1 MIINKEYIGDTR
13 YSDCVR
19 MQNSNRLKVR
29 KVLDILR
36 HKSNYVNG
44 VSYYPECEHKSSKQI
59 LKDQLHFVWK
69 YGYVEDFYY
78 TYGFDRVEM
87 TREKMETYITPYY
100 PFLRRL
106 DHLNFQNPYYDDYE
120 GKMTCRV
127 INQDK
132 FYFYLFLSRLGV
144 RTPKVFCFIK
154 NKTLLYADK
163 KYNIDKSDPIIDQL
177 KNIFSEDLDAFAKP
191 SNGMLGRGVF
201 RLLVKDGIIYVN
213 GEKKSVDELID
224 MLLSADYLVQER
236 IVQHEKMSALCPS
249 SVNTIRLQTVMDKDG
264 NVIPFGPGVRIGRE
278 GSLVDNWALG
288 GVFVGIDSE
297 TEKLKDIG
305 ILKPKYGTKVTE
317 HPDTHVSFKGYDV
330 PYYKKAEQMVVDLH
344 KLMYRSHSIGWD
356 IAITENGPVIIEG
369 NDRWEISLIQ
379 AVHGGM
385 HYLKQYFE

>member
-13 YSDCVR
+13 YQDCVR
-19 MQNSNRLKVR
+19 MQNSLILKAR
-29 KVLDILR
+29 KVIGILR
-36 HKSNYVNG
+36 HRSEYVNG
-44 VSYYPECEHKSSKQI
+44 ISYYPECEHKTKSQI
-59 LKDQLHFVWK
+59 LKDQLHFAWK
-69 YGYVEDFYY
+69 YGYVEDFYF

-144 RTPKVFCFIK
+144 RTPKVYCFVK
-154 NKTLLYADK
+154 NKTLLYADELYK
-163 KYNIDKSDPIIDQL
+163 IDRTKSVREQL
-177 KNIFSEDLDAFAKP
+177 KSIFSEDLDAFAKP
-191 SNGMLGRGVF
+191 SNGMLGRGIF
-201 RLLVKDGIIYVN
+201 RLLVKGGQVYVN
-213 GEKKSVDELID
+213 DEKKSVDELID
-224 MLLSADYLVQER
+224 MVLSADYIVQER

-249 SVNTIRLQTVMDKDG
+249 SVNTIRLQTVLDKDG
-264 NVIPFGPGVRIGRE
+264 NVIPFGPGVRIGRM

-288 GVFVGIDSE
+288 GVFVGIDQK

-317 HPDTHVSFKGYDV
+317 HPDTHIRFEGYQI
-330 PYYKKAEQMVVDLH
+330 PFYKEAEQMAVELH
-344 KLMYRSHSIGWD
+344 KKMYRSHSIGWD
-356 IAITENGPVIIEG
+356 IAISENGPVIIEG

-385 HYLKQYFE
+385 GYLLKYF